1 MSELPVNNRS
11 IIKKIYDIALKKN
24 QESDLHSVISDL
36 RISLSGVKIAFI
48 IIFLYAIGI
57 LISYSCINQILA
69 PVENSANT
77 EKVIKIDTG
86 MSISSIGSLLESENL
101 IKSSLIFQL
110 VSILTGKSHS
120 LKAGAY
126 SIRANMSITD
136 IIKKINSGETIVYKL
151 TIPEGLTIAEIA
163 SIWER
168 DGFGKSTDFID
179 LTTDVSMLNKYNIE
193 ADSLEGYLFP
203 DTYIFP
209 YGISEREAIE
219 KMLEHFNKQISNALN
234 GKSIDSQK
242 LHEIISLASI
252 IEKEAKVS
260 EERPIISAV
269 YHNRLKIGMKLESC
283 PTVLYGLGYP
293 NRELTYDDLRNA
305 SLRYNTYVYN
315 GLPPGPICNP
325 GLKSIIAAIK
335 PADVQYLYFVSKND
349 GTHHF
354 SENYNDFLSAKRKYQ
369 SQSSKRS

>member
-1 MSELPVNNRS
+1 MSESPESNRS
-11 IIKKIYDIALKKN
+11 IINKIYDVTLNKSQRN
-24 QESDLHSVISDL
+24 DLHSVISDI

-48 IIFLYAIGI
+48 IVFIYLIGI
-57 LISYSCINQILA
+57 LILYSCMNQILA
-69 PVENSANT
+69 PVEKSANT
-77 EKVIKIDTG
+77 EKIIKISAG
-86 MSISSIGSLLESENL
+86 MGISSIGSLLESEGL

-110 VSILTGKSHS
+110 VSILEGKSHS

-136 IIKKINSGETIVYKL
+136 IIQKISSGETIVYKL

-168 DGFGKSTDFID
+168 DGFGKSTDFLN
-179 LTTDVSMLNKYNIE
+179 LTTDVSLLNKYNIK
-193 ADSLEGYLFP
+193 ANSLEGYLFP

-209 YGISEREAIE
+209 YGIPEREAIE
-219 KMLEHFNKQISNALN
+219 KMLEHFNRQISNALN

-242 LHEIISLASI
+242 LHEVVSLASI

-305 SLRYNTYVYN
+305 NLRYNTYVYN

-325 GLKSIIAAIK
+325 GLKSIIAAIE

-369 SQSSKRS
+369 SPKRS